1 MKLPG
6 LPGKGVIIGLIWGL
20 VIGSLLWLIAVAVN
34 GMLNVWAAGTEAL
47 FFIIGFAAM
56 IVLGLYPEEEK

>member
-6 LPGKGVIIGLIWGL
+6 LPGKGVIAGIIWGF
-20 VIGSLLWLIAVAVN
+20 VIGSLLYLISIGIN
-34 GMLNVWAAGTEAL
+34 NMLNIWAAGTEAI

-56 IVLGLYPEEEK
+56 IVLGLY